1 MIRLQNYVIGALVK
15 YYAVERTAL
24 GAAFIE
30 EPADMQYAAQVAA
43 WYASLAPEQRLPIE
57 ALRVLAAPD
66 LLADIRV
73 LRGRDSLTRTCY
85 LAKLRATGPEGLLV
99 APQQDGSLDIQ
110 RVASDDAVTDT
121 MLAWLAA
128 GGEPGEPL
136 WRVSLTRREL
146 AVLLAWLDL
155 DAQAAWSAMLSHQP
169 RAESFSA
176 EQILAAAQRA
186 NSVPDPRWIAPFL
199 MPLLGEDAVAGD
211 LPTVTTA
218 LHGLQQKGLAASEGS
233 AWKWSLA
240 GAYVSESF
248 QRRAVT
254 MALDTL
260 AAAPDGRIGRHAA
273 CLIRCDEPLWLLDLP
288 FEGEAT
294 LAGVSLLEARQVLE
308 ALLTPAGRA
317 PALAAQDLA
326 AQQAPGIAP
335 APQPPYPPPQA
346 VPLTPTAWPAAQQ
359 AQFRICPGCRQS
371 LPPHARFCG
380 FCGTK
385 LG

>member
-128 GGEPGEPL
+128 AGEPGEPL
-136 WRVSLTRREL
+136 WRVSLT
-146 AVLLAWLDL
+146 
-155 DAQAAWSAMLSHQP
+155 
-169 RAESFSA
+169 
-176 EQILAAAQRA
+176 
-186 NSVPDPRWIAPFL
+186 
-199 MPLLGEDAVAGD
+199 
-211 LPTVTTA
+211 PTA
-218 LHGLQQKGLAASEGS
+218 
-233 AWKWSLA
+233 
-240 GAYVSESF
+240 
-248 QRRAVT
+248 R
-254 MALDTL
+254 
-260 AAAPDGRIGRHAA
+260 P
-273 CLIRCDEPLWLLDLP
+273 
-288 FEGEAT
+288 AT
-294 LAGVSLLEARQVLE
+294 
-308 ALLTPAGRA
+308 
-317 PALAAQDLA
+317 
-326 AQQAPGIAP
+326 QQARSR
-335 APQPPYPPPQA
+335 
-346 VPLTPTAWPAAQQ
+346 T
-359 AQFRICPGCRQS
+359 CPGCGQS